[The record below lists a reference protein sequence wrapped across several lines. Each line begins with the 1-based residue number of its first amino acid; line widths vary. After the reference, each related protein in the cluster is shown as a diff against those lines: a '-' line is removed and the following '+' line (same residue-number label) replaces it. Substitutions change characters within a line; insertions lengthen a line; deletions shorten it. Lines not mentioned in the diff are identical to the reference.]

1 MSDPSATPVLVA
13 QGLGK
18 RYESGPASTEVLTD
32 VTFSVAPGET
42 VAIVGASGSGKST
55 LLHLLG
61 GLDTP
66 TTGSVTL
73 MGESLAALSDAA
85 RGDLRNRALGFV
97 YQFHHLLA
105 ELTAVQNVALALRI
119 RRTPVAVAEQKAR
132 QLLEIVGLGHR
143 LQHLPSELSGGERQR
158 VAIARALVT
167 EPACVLADEPT
178 GNLDLENGERVFDLL
193 LQATRE
199 RNASLVLV
207 THDRQ
212 LAARCDRTLTLVK
225 GQRPALWWLFAGIT
239 LFATMD
245 AAAKWVG
252 RTYPLTAAVWL
263 RYLIPTLMVG
273 GYLFA
278 TRGWK
283 FAHTPNP
290 RVQILRG
297 LSLVTSTLCFW
308 TALHHLPLVEAATV
322 SFVGP
327 TIVVIF
333 SSFLLGERPRR
344 AHWVACPSARPC
356 PHRHRC
362 RRRTGFRDLLFALSG
377 ADPQSVRR

>member
-1 MSDPSATPVLVA
+1 
-13 QGLGK
+13 
-18 RYESGPASTEVLTD
+18 
-32 VTFSVAPGET
+32 
-42 VAIVGASGSGKST
+42 
-55 LLHLLG
+55 
-61 GLDTP
+61 
-66 TTGSVTL
+66 
-73 MGESLAALSDAA
+73 
-85 RGDLRNRALGFV
+85 
-97 YQFHHLLA
+97 
-105 ELTAVQNVALALRI
+105 
-119 RRTPVAVAEQKAR
+119 
-132 QLLEIVGLGHR
+132 
-143 LQHLPSELSGGERQR
+143 
-158 VAIARALVT
+158 
-167 EPACVLADEPT
+167 
-178 GNLDLENGERVFDLL
+178 
-193 LQATRE
+193 
-199 RNASLVLV
+199 
-207 THDRQ
+207 
-212 LAARCDRTLTLVK
+212 
-225 GQRPALWWLFAGIT
+225 
-239 LFATMD
+239 MD

-344 AHWVACPSARPC
+344 AHWVALGLGFTGVLIALRPGLAHTGIGAVAALGSATFYSLYLVLTRKVS
-356 PHRHRC
+356 
-362 RRRTGFRDLLFALSG
+362 GDEDSLSLLFHANAIGAIALTIAAPATARMPTALG
-377 ADPQSVRR
+377 